1 MWQKNV
7 GEGEPGREGRSWE
20 GEEEY
25 GQGMWVA
32 ALGEGRGGK
41 HERLRGSRDQKKT
54 FAESHLQSKLGGTGR
69 VSAEHC
75 GQCEIIPKQGR

>member
-41 HERLRGSRDQKKT
+41 HESL
-54 FAESHLQSKLGGTGR
+54 
-69 VSAEHC
+69 
-75 GQCEIIPKQGR
+75 